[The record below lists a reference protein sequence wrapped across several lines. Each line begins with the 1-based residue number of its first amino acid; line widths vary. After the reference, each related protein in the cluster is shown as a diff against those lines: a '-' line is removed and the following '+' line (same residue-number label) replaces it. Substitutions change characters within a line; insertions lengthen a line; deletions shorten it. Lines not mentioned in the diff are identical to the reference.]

1 MPYDSPLPGGYTSG
15 SVEGNMKL
23 KELTNLCTKLV
34 ARVTG
39 LETELK
45 KTKEVHGKALTK
57 LVKKVKRLED
67 KLKSTNERKKA
78 KMIISDEEDELVL
91 EDSSKQGRMEET

>member
-1 MPYDSPLPGGYTSG
+1 MIHLSQEVTHLEVLRVACNSK
-15 SVEGNMKL
+15 NWRI
-23 KELTNLCTKLV
+23 CKLV
-34 ARVTG
+34 ARVTS

-57 LVKKVKRLED
+57 LMKKVKRLED
-67 KLKSTNERKKA
+67 QLKSTNERKKA
-78 KMIISDEEDELVL
+78 KIVISDEEEELVS